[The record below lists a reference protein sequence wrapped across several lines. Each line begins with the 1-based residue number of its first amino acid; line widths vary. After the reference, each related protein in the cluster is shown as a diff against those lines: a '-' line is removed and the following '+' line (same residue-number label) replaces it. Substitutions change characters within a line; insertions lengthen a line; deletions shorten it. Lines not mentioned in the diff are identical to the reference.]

1 LPLQLLGRFLLLG
14 LGLVIVTAFDNDV
27 VLLGEDELD
36 VTRRGHVG
44 VDATVSAVS
53 TAPHLGRAVH
63 LNVRD
68 NEVVDIESLVVG
80 VRFRVLQERQK
91 EFGGFLGPATLRA
104 GGIPSLGLR
113 VATGTANVTS
123 EGDDLLE
130 IDDVLEESGG
140 ALERHV
146 ADGSS
151 GLAGVLVMHAQVG
164 AARFDRLGRIFGF
177 RGVTRHLLVISFF

>member
-1 LPLQLLGRFLLLG
+1 MRPTSIR
-14 LGLVIVTAFDNDV
+14 T
-27 VLLGEDELD
+27 
-36 VTRRGHVG
+36 
-44 VDATVSAVS
+44 
-53 TAPHLGRAVH
+53 

-123 EGDDLLE
+123 
-130 IDDVLEESGG
+130 
-140 ALERHV
+140 A
-146 ADGSS
+146 
-151 GLAGVLVMHAQVG
+151 
-164 AARFDRLGRIFGF
+164 
-177 RGVTRHLLVISFF
+177 VTRGDIEIIEEEG